1 MYSQRAAKLGWRVTL
16 EVTWPPTKSRSQYSD
31 RLRRASLSC
40 DALTL
45 TVVEQSMIGLRRI
58 LAITAAL
65 LLAVFL
71 FPASSAS
78 AATSLYHGSIRIIL
92 SYSASSTYSIPFGA
106 NISYPHMNNLLAGNI
121 ATVSGSAPAAIGLG
135 ANQITLHTSL
145 FTTSPPTSW
154 SGITEG
160 LSTFSGGHDAGS
172 FFENGAPGAA
182 SSAPLSGI
190 PTSQFGV
197 TFKGTPGRFGGT
209 LALLGNHR
217 TRWGGVLSPASHYC
231 WDFSIGPGTACRIW
245 EQPLSPIG
253 GAFGGAAFGR
263 ASINPFSPTIFDQT
277 LWGFPWT
284 TGTVTARAPLWS
296 GGTTSLVFKGTD
308 QRTPAGAGNIQLVT
322 PLVIRYT
329 EDLHASPPVSWYQAG
344 VAIVDL
350 QFVPEPSALLVPA
363 SGTLVLAGLFTH
375 SRRAG

>member
-1 MYSQRAAKLGWRVTL
+1 
-16 EVTWPPTKSRSQYSD
+16 
-31 RLRRASLSC
+31 
-40 DALTL
+40 
-45 TVVEQSMIGLRRI
+45 MIGLRRI
-58 LAITAAL
+58 LAITSAL
-65 LLAVFL
+65 PLAVFL

-78 AATSLYHGSIRIIL
+78 AATSLYYGSIRIIL
-92 SYSASSTYSIPFGA
+92 SYRGTSTYSIPFGA
-106 NISYPHMNNLLAGNI
+106 NISYPHMNNLPAGNI

-154 SGITEG
+154 YGITEA

-190 PTSQFGV
+190 PASQFGV
-197 TFKGTPGRFGGT
+197 TFRGTPGRFGGT

-217 TRWGGVLSPASHYC
+217 TRWGKVIAGESSRFCAG
-231 WDFSIGPGTACRIW
+231 FSLGQGSTCSIW
-245 EQPLSPIG
+245 NRPLSPIG
-253 GAFGGAAFGR
+253 GAFGGSAFGR
-263 ASINPFSPTIFDQT
+263 GWIWPSGTTPNFFDQT

-350 QFVPEPSALLVPA
+350 QFVPEPSALLVLA

>member
-1 MYSQRAAKLGWRVTL
+1 
-16 EVTWPPTKSRSQYSD
+16 
-31 RLRRASLSC
+31 
-40 DALTL
+40 
-45 TVVEQSMIGLRRI
+45 MIGLRRI
-58 LAITAAL
+58 LAITSAL
-65 LLAVFL
+65 SLAVFL
-71 FPASSAS
+71 FPAGSAS
-78 AATSLYHGSIRIIL
+78 ADPSLYYGSIRIIL
-92 SYSASSTYSIPFGA
+92 SYGASSTYSIPFGA
-106 NISYPHMNNLLAGNI
+106 NISYPHMDNLPAGNI

-154 SGITEG
+154 YGISEV

-190 PTSQFGV
+190 PASQFGV

-217 TRWGGVLSPASHYC
+217 TRWGKVVTGHSSRFCAG
-231 WDFSIGPGTACRIW
+231 FSFGEGSTCSIW
-245 EQPLSPIG
+245 NRPISPIG
-253 GAFGGAAFGR
+253 GAFGGSAFGR
-263 ASINPFSPTIFDQT
+263 GWIWPSGTTPNFFDQT

-329 EDLHASPPVSWYQAG
+329 EDLHDSPPVTWYQAG

-350 QFVPEPSALLVPA
+350 QFVPEPSALLVLA
-363 SGTLVLAGLFTH
+363 SGMLALAGLFRH

>member
-1 MYSQRAAKLGWRVTL
+1 M
-16 EVTWPPTKSRSQYSD
+16 
-31 RLRRASLSC
+31 
-40 DALTL
+40 
-45 TVVEQSMIGLRRI
+45 
-58 LAITAAL
+58 LAITSAL
-65 LLAVFL
+65 PLVVFL
-71 FPASSAS
+71 LPASSAS

-92 SYSASSTYSIPFGA
+92 SYRGTSTYSIPFGA
-106 NISYPHMNNLLAGNI
+106 NISYPHMNNLPAGNI

-154 SGITEG
+154 YGITEA

-190 PTSQFGV
+190 PASQFGV

-217 TRWGGVLSPASHYC
+217 TRWGKVATGHSSRYC
-231 WDFSIGPGTACRIW
+231 AGFSFGEGSTCSIW
-245 EQPLSPIG
+245 NLPLSPIG
-253 GAFGGAAFGR
+253 GAFGGSAFGR
-263 ASINPFSPTIFDQT
+263 GWIWPSGTTPNFFDQT

-284 TGTVTARAPLWS
+284 TGTVTARAPLELS
-296 GGTTSLVFKGTD
+296 GTTSLVFKGTD
-308 QRTPAGAGNIQLVT
+308 QRTPAGAGNLQLVT
-322 PLVIRYT
+322 PFVIRWT
-329 EDLHASPPVSWYQAG
+329 EDRHAPPPVTGYQAG
-344 VAIVDL
+344 VAILDL
-350 QFVPEPSALLVPA
+350 QFVPEPSALLVLA
-363 SGTLVLAGLFTH
+363 SGMLALAGLFTH